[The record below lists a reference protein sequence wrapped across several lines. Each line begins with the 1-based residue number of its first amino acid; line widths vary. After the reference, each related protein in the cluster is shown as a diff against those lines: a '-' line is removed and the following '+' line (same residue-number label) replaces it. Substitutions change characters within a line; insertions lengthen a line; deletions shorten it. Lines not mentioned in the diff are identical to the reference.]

1 MAIGKIYDSE
11 ELKRIDAFMSL
22 KDSEF
27 KIADKQKSD
36 LNKNVFTALI
46 AISAIV
52 GIILSINYIIKK

>member
-27 KIADKQKSD
+27 KIAEKQKSD